1 MKSSGRTSLLGL
13 ADEGVQP
20 QSSNTMQRSNFGAQ
34 PVQRDTIGDGKL
46 NFAEDKEAMVLYSK
60 MTDQK
65 DEIQML
71 RKQIAAAG
79 VRELQLLSEKYALER
94 KFSELRR
101 AIDDKQNEAVTAALN
116 ELVRRKGDLEENF
129 KLAHNLKL
137 VDDERYIFVSSILGL
152 LGEHGIWPHA
162 VNASAISNSV
172 KNLHN
177 ELQWKIKS
185 SHYPVVTSRDILGYD
200 IATFFINIIQERI
213 RELTSTVG
221 SQMESGNH
229 DKDNFGPGILT
240 GQFHHQSMGHNTNH
254 HNFIEPSDN
263 MLGRMPQNNIAE
275 GPSSM
280 LDNDRQPQPYN
291 NNFQEFEFNH
301 DSFNKGLNVRAQ
313 EMTKDLRPPSN
324 GDHEMTSSISD
335 DRPGIE
341 GFQIVGEA
349 APGERLLGCGYP
361 VRGTSLCMFQ
371 WVRHLDDGTRQYIEG
386 ATNPEYI
393 VTADD
398 VDKVIAVE
406 CIPMDD
412 QGRQGELVRLFAN
425 GQRKIKSDP
434 DMQSEIDA
442 FISSGEA
449 SFSVLLLM
457 DSSENWE
464 PIDLVLQRSGY
475 RMKSKITDEPIFA
488 EKFSKDLSIKI
499 PSGSTQFV
507 LTSSDG
513 TSFPLSTSTVRMR
526 ETLVLTLRMF
536 QSKAL
541 DDKRKGRA

>member
-185 SHYPVVTSRDILGYD
+185 SH
-200 IATFFINIIQERI
+200 ERI

-240 GQFHHQSMGHNTNH
+240 GQVHHQSMGHNTNH

-275 GPSSM
+275 GPSSL

-324 GDHEMTSSISD
+324 GDHEMTSSVSD